1 MAELV
6 LKNKQYL
13 FPKETVRGSKVHH
26 PDLDAVR
33 ISLDLKET
41 VFSGGQRVEVKW
53 RSTSELSQ
61 SQEGT
66 LELQRL
72 VCVALRHSASILQTL
87 TWHHKPMVSKQIYAS
102 EKSPSRALTTFL
114 LSRAWDLS
122 QCPSWCFSPHFSI
135 LPFTQLLKD
144 KQKGEKKSRNI
155 HQLLFLWHSTHY
167 SKT

>member
-13 FPKETVRGSKVHH
+13 FPKATVRGSKVHH

-87 TWHHKPMVSKQIYAS
+87 TRHHKPMVSKQIYAS
-102 EKSPSRALTTFL
+102 EKSPLSKNFRSSKNNYNKYIQPFLYMPCFCTKSLPDLTEKAEYL
-114 LSRAWDLS
+114 E
-122 QCPSWCFSPHFSI
+122 SI
-135 LPFTQLLKD
+135 ITQN
-144 KQKGEKKSRNI
+144 S
-155 HQLLFLWHSTHY
+155 
-167 SKT
+167 